1 MYICENRSPLTTFL
15 QQAAAFI
22 LKDSRPLHTIAIV
35 MPSRRAAVFLER
47 ELSRQ
52 IDKVQIGPKIITIEE
67 LILEST
73 GLQSE
78 ETAALFFKSY
88 EAYYQILDKPENF
101 DDYSKWGRL
110 FLADCNELDRH
121 LVDVEGLF
129 SYLSDVKRIES
140 WNLEP
145 GESNELLKEYLAL
158 WPRLSKVYKKFTSNL
173 LADGRVYQGLA
184 YRQMHQDLDRI
195 SRELKKQYSHIY
207 FLGFNA
213 LNKAEEEI
221 FLQLFEEGIADFYWD
236 IDRYYFED
244 LEHEAGQFL
253 RKSPLIKRL
262 KSQDRFYGL
271 HQKLK
276 EKPRKVESIAV
287 PGNNLQAH
295 IANGILGRLDPSE
308 QNETA
313 LVLAD
318 EALLSS
324 FLNTLHPNI
333 EAFNLTMGLGLEN
346 SPLSG
351 FFELLLEF
359 PVEAE
364 RSNKLDKNGAPRY
377 YHRKWDSL
385 LSSFV
390 VRRINTVNAK
400 APDEV
405 KQKIKTS
412 KALFRSYSELQLES
426 VLAPFP
432 EKYFR
437 AETPAHERFLLLANS
452 CLELK
457 DLFDSSQ
464 NLSEAL
470 FGFYSL
476 FNQLAS
482 LLEKYPYVKKF
493 ETALQL
499 YREILPDLSLDL
511 KGEPLKGLQVMGM
524 LETRALDFKR
534 LVICSLNEG
543 ILPKGRGENS
553 LIPFDVKKK
562 FKLPTYLDK
571 DAVYAYHFY
580 RLLQGAEEVY
590 LLHGTSDRGLG
601 SAEASR
607 FIEQLKIEWPQKNKQ
622 LKISERIISTKAKLS
637 SSNDLIVEKTP
648 ALMLRLEE
656 IAERGLSPTALINY
670 LRDPL
675 QFYFERVL
683 RLDEEEELEE
693 EIEARVQG
701 IAIHEL
707 LEEFYTKEG
716 KAFTPNSDD
725 AVFALEQEE
734 LRTKI
739 YNKLRSVL
747 GEAEIETGPNL
758 LTLETLSMMLK
769 RFLEYEKREFKAH
782 PDRIIIANEQEMQ
795 GSIMLNSGKLIK
807 LKGTADRV
815 ESSDKGIRIVD
826 YKTGAKSK
834 TSYRISS
841 KEGET
846 SLEHFIKKPEALQ
859 LMLYAY
865 LYRQEN
871 PANERPVSAAILS
884 LRKQNENP
892 FEMSFAGKTEMDSAL
907 ENEFGE
913 ILKALLEEL
922 FNPDFPFQ
930 ERGNETEEIENE
942 N

>member
-1 MYICENRSPLTTFL
+1 
-15 QQAAAFI
+15 
-22 LKDSRPLHTIAIV
+22 

-52 IDKVQIGPKIITIEE
+52 IDKVQLGPRIITIEE
-67 LILEST
+67 LVLEST

-88 EAYYQILDKPENF
+88 EAYRQSVDKVESL

-110 FLADCNELDRH
+110 FLADCNEIDRH
-121 LVDVEGLF
+121 LVDAENLF
-129 SYLSDVKRIES
+129 SYLADVKRIES
-140 WNLEP
+140 WDLEP
-145 GESNELLKEYLAL
+145 GESNALIKEYLAL
-158 WPRLSKVYKKFTSNL
+158 WPRLSKVYKKFTSGL
-173 LADGRVYQGLA
+173 LAEGRVYQGLA
-184 YRQMHQDLDRI
+184 YREMHKNLDRI
-195 SRELKKQYSHIY
+195 CRELKEQYGHIY

-213 LNKAEEEI
+213 LNRAEEEI
-221 FLQLFEEGIADFYWD
+221 FLRLYEEGLADFYWD

-244 LEHEAGQFL
+244 IEHEAGQFL
-253 RKSPLIKRL
+253 RQSPLIRRL
-262 KSQDRFYGL
+262 RNQERFYGL

-276 EKPRKVESIAV
+276 DGPRAVESIAV

-295 IANGILGRLDPSE
+295 IANGILGGLKASE

-313 LVLAD
+313 FVLAD

-364 RSNKLDKNGAPRY
+364 RSNKTDKNGSPRY

-390 VRRINTVNAK
+390 IRRINRLNPQ
-400 APDEV
+400 APAAI
-405 KQKIKTS
+405 KQKIKKTN
-412 KALFRSYSELQLES
+412 AIFRSFGELELEEI
-426 VLAPFP
+426 LAPFP
-432 EKYFR
+432 ERYFSR
-437 AETPAHERFLLLANS
+437 NLSAHERFKILAS
-452 CLELK
+452 ACLELK
-457 DLFDSSQ
+457 DIFDSSQ

-476 FNQLAS
+476 FNQLAA
-482 LLEKYPYVKKF
+482 LLEQYPYVEKF

-524 LETRALDFKR
+524 LETRSLDFKR

-543 ILPKGRGENS
+543 ILPKGRSENS

-562 FKLPTYLDK
+562 YKLPTYLDK

-590 LLHGTSDRGLG
+590 LLHGTSDKGIG
-601 SAEASR
+601 TAEASR

-622 LKISERIISTKAKLS
+622 VKITERIISSKAKLS
-637 SSNDLIVEKTP
+637 SSNDLLIEKSP
-648 ALMLRLEE
+648 ALMERLNEL
-656 IAERGLSPTALINY
+656 AVNGLSPTALISY
-670 LRDPL
+670 LRNPL

-683 RLDEEEELEE
+683 RLYEEEEMEE

-701 IAIHEL
+701 IALHEL
-707 LEEFYTKEG
+707 LEEFYTRDK
-716 KAFTPNSDD
+716 KAFTPSPTDPL
-725 AVFALEQEE
+725 FSLKQEE
-734 LRTKI
+734 LRAKI
-739 YNKLRSVL
+739 YYKLREIL

-769 RFLEYEKREFKAH
+769 RFLAYEKKELESH
-782 PDRIIIANEQEMQ
+782 PDRIIVANEKEML
-795 GSIMLNSGKLIK
+795 GSIKLNSGQLIN
-807 LKGTADRV
+807 LKGTADRI
-815 ESSDKGIRIVD
+815 ESSDSGIRIVD
-826 YKTGAKSK
+826 YKTGAKAK
-834 TSYRISS
+834 NAYRIST
-841 KEGET
+841 KDGA
-846 SLEHFIKKPEALQ
+846 SLADFIKKPEALQ

-871 PANERPVSAAILS
+871 PQSDQPVSAAILS

-892 FEMSFAGKTEMDSAL
+892 IDMALGAKNAMDADF
-907 ENEFGE
+907 ENEFSE

-922 FNPDFPFQ
+922 FNPTIPFR
-930 ERGNETEEIENE
+930 ERSEDLEEDDHGN
-942 N
+942 

>member
-1 MYICENRSPLTTFL
+1 MTSFLEN
-15 QQAAAFI
+15 AAAFI
-22 LKDSRPLHTIAIV
+22 LKDTRPLHRLAIV

-52 IDKVQIGPKIITIEE
+52 IQKVEIAPRIITIEE
-67 LILEST
+67 LVLEST

-88 EAYYQILDKPENF
+88 EAYSQSVTKAESL

-110 FLADCNELDRH
+110 FLADCNEIDRH
-121 LVDVEGLF
+121 LVDAENLF
-129 SYLSDVKRIES
+129 SYLADVKRIES
-140 WNLEP
+140 WDLEP
-145 GESNELLKEYLAL
+145 GESNELIKEYLAL
-158 WPRLSKVYKKFTSNL
+158 WPRLVKVYKKFTAGL
-173 LADGRVYQGLA
+173 LAEGRVYQGLA
-184 YRQMHQDLDRI
+184 YRAMHSNLDRI
-195 SRELKKQYSHIY
+195 CRELKEQYEHLY

-213 LNKAEEEI
+213 LNRAEEEI
-221 FLQLFEEGIADFYWD
+221 FLRLFEEGMADFYWD

-253 RKSPLIKRL
+253 RQSPLIRRL
-262 KSQDRFYGL
+262 KNRECFYGL

-276 EKPRKVESIAV
+276 EGKRKVESIAV
-287 PGNNLQAH
+287 PGNNLQAQ
-295 IANGILGRLDPSE
+295 IANGILGSYSEEE

-313 LVLAD
+313 VVMAD

-333 EAFNLTMGLGLEN
+333 ATFNLTMGLGLEN

-364 RSNKLDKNGAPRY
+364 RSNRSDKKGAPRY

-390 VRRINTVNAK
+390 IRRINRENPQ
-400 APDEV
+400 APDAI
-405 KQKIKTS
+405 KQKIKKTN
-412 KALFRSYSELQLES
+412 AIFRSFDELELKEI
-426 VLAPFP
+426 LAPFP
-432 EKYFR
+432 KSYFSKDLS
-437 AETPAHERFLLLANS
+437 AHERFKLLAQA

-457 DLFDSSQ
+457 DMFDSSQ

-476 FNQLAS
+476 FNQLAA
-482 LLEKYPYVKKF
+482 LLKRYPYVEKF

-524 LETRALDFKR
+524 LETRSLDFKR

-543 ILPKGRGENS
+543 ILPKGRSENS

-562 FKLPTYLDK
+562 YKLPTYLDK

-590 LLHGTSDRGLG
+590 LLHGTSEKGIG
-601 SAEASR
+601 TAESSR
-607 FIEQLKIEWPQKNKQ
+607 FIEQIKIEWPLKNKQ
-622 LKISERIISTKAKLS
+622 LSFTERIISSKAKLS
-637 SSNDLIVEKTP
+637 SSEDLIIEKTP
-648 ALMLRLEE
+648 SLMERLDEL
-656 IAERGLSPTALINY
+656 AEKGLSPTALISY

-675 QFYFERVL
+675 KFYFERVL
-683 RLDEEEELEE
+683 RLYEEEELEE

-701 IAIHEL
+701 IALHEL
-707 LEEFYTKEG
+707 LEEFYTRNEA
-716 KAFTPNSDD
+716 AFTPSPED
-725 AVFALEQEE
+725 AIFGLKQDE
-734 LRTKI
+734 LRAKI
-739 YNKLRSVL
+739 YQKLKDIL

-769 RFLEYEKREFKAH
+769 RFLAYEKRELEKH
-782 PDRIIIANEQEMQ
+782 PDRIFVANEKEME
-795 GSIMLNSGKLIK
+795 GSITLNSGKVIK
-807 LKGTADRV
+807 LKGTADRI
-815 ESSDKGIRIVD
+815 ESSERGIRIVD
-826 YKTGAKSK
+826 YKTGAKKGSD
-834 TSYRISS
+834 YRISTKS
-841 KEGET
+841 GA
-846 SLEHFIKKPEALQ
+846 SLADFIKKPEALQ

-871 PANERPVSAAILS
+871 PQSDQAVGAAILS
-884 LRKQNENP
+884 LRKQNDNP
-892 FEMSFAGKTEMDSAL
+892 IEMALGSKSEMDADF
-907 ENEFGE
+907 EAEFSE

-922 FNPDFPFQ
+922 FNPDIPFR
-930 ERGNETEEIENE
+930 ERGDDPEEDDHGN
-942 N
+942 

>member
-1 MYICENRSPLTTFL
+1 MTTFL

-22 LKDSRPLHTIAIV
+22 LQDSRPLHRLAIV

-52 IDKVQIGPKIITIEE
+52 IDKVQIGPRILTIEE

-88 EAYYQILDKPENF
+88 EAYKQVVTKAESF

-121 LVDVEGLF
+121 LVNAQELF
-129 SYLSDVKRIES
+129 SYLADLKRIEH

-145 GESNELLKEYLAL
+145 GESNEIIKEYLAL
-158 WPRLSKVYKKFTSNL
+158 WPRLAQVYQKFTKSL
-173 LADGRVYQGLA
+173 LAEGRVYQGLA
-184 YRQMHQDLDRI
+184 YRQMQEQMDRI
-195 SRELKKQYSHIY
+195 SLELKEQYGHLY

-213 LNKAEEEI
+213 LNRAEEEI
-221 FLQLFEEGIADFYWD
+221 FLRLFEEGMADFYWD
-236 IDRYYFED
+236 IDCYYFED
-244 LEHEAGQFL
+244 IEHEAGQFL
-253 RKSPLIKRL
+253 RQSPLIRRL
-262 KSQDRFYGL
+262 KEQKRFFGL

-276 EKPRKVESIAV
+276 ENKRSVESIAV

-295 IANGILGRLDPSE
+295 IANSILGNQSQEE

-318 EALLSS
+318 ESLLSS

-333 EAFNLTMGLGLEN
+333 GTFNLTMGLGLEN

-364 RSNKLDKNGAPRY
+364 RSTKTDKSGAPRY

-390 VRRINTVNAK
+390 IRRLNQK
-400 APDEV
+400 DPQAPDRI
-405 KQKIKTS
+405 KQQIKRS
-412 KALFRSYSELQLES
+412 NALFRSFGELQLAE

-432 EKYFR
+432 EAYFR
-437 AETPAHERFLLLANS
+437 REVSAHERFAMLAQA

-457 DLFDSSQ
+457 DRFDSSQ

-476 FNQLAS
+476 FNQLAE
-482 LLEKYPYVKKF
+482 LLEKYPYIEKF
-493 ETALQL
+493 DGALQL

-543 ILPKGRGENS
+543 ILPKGRSENS

-590 LLHGTSDRGLG
+590 LLHGTSEKGLG
-601 SAEASR
+601 TAERSR
-607 FIEQLKIEWPQKNKQ
+607 FIEQLKIEWPQKNPQ
-622 LKISERIISTKAKLS
+622 LDFKERIISAKASLKANEGLAIKKS
-637 SSNDLIVEKTP
+637 P
-648 ALMLRLEE
+648 AVMERLW
-656 IAERGLSPTALINY
+656 AMGDAGLSPTALIQY

-675 QFYFERVL
+675 QFYFDRVL
-683 RLDEEEELEE
+683 GLQEEEEVEE

-701 IAIHEL
+701 TALHEL
-707 LEEFYTKEG
+707 LEEFYTRDG
-716 KAFTPNSDD
+716 QAFTPSPDE
-725 AVFALEQEE
+725 AIFSLGLEE

-739 YNKLRSVL
+739 YAKLKELL
-747 GEAEIETGPNL
+747 GETEIDSGPNL
-758 LTLETLSMMLK
+758 LTLETLSRMLQS
-769 RFLEYEKREFKAH
+769 FLKQEQETFRSQS
-782 PDRIIIANEQEMQ
+782 DRLIVANEKKMT
-795 GSIMLNSGKLIK
+795 GSIKLSTGQLINLN
-807 LKGTADRV
+807 GTADRI
-815 ESSDKGIRIVD
+815 ESTAQGIRIVD
-826 YKTGAKSK
+826 YKTGAKNKSA
-834 TSYRISS
+834 YRISS
-841 KEGET
+841 KDGA
-846 SLEHFIKKPEALQ
+846 SLESFVKKPDALQ
-859 LMLYAY
+859 LMLYAF

-871 PANERPVSAAILS
+871 REQDLPVSAAILS
-884 LRKQNENP
+884 LRKQAENP
-892 FEMSFAGKTEMDSAL
+892 IEMELEGKKEMDLAM
-907 ENEFGE
+907 ENDFAE
-913 ILKALLEEL
+913 ILKAILEEL
-922 FNPDFPFQ
+922 FNPAIPFS
-930 ERGNETEEIENE
+930 ERGEELEDLEYEHN
-942 N
+942 

>member
-1 MYICENRSPLTTFL
+1 MYICENRLSLTTFL

-22 LKDSRPLHTIAIV
+22 LQDSRPLHRLAIV

-52 IDKVQIGPKIITIEE
+52 IDKVQIGPRILTIEE
-67 LILEST
+67 LVLEST

-88 EAYYQILDKPENF
+88 EAYTQSVDKTESF
-101 DDYSKWGRL
+101 DEYSKWGRL
-110 FLADCNELDRH
+110 FLADCNEIDRH
-121 LVDVEGLF
+121 LVDADNLF
-129 SYLSDVKRIES
+129 SYLADVKRIEN
-140 WNLEP
+140 WDLEP
-145 GESNELLKEYLAL
+145 GESNELIKEYLAL
-158 WPRLSKVYKKFTSNL
+158 WPRLAKVYRKFTSGL

-184 YRQMHQDLDRI
+184 YRQMHQQMDRI
-195 SRELKKQYSHIY
+195 CLELKEEYDHLY

-213 LNKAEEEI
+213 LNRAEEEI
-221 FLQLFEEGIADFYWD
+221 FLRLFEEGLADFYWD

-244 LEHEAGQFL
+244 IEHEAGQFL
-253 RKSPLIKRL
+253 RQSPLIRRL
-262 KSQDRFYGL
+262 KGQERFFGL

-276 EKPRKVESIAV
+276 EGKRSLESIAV
-287 PGNNLQAH
+287 PGNNLQAQ
-295 IANGILGRLDPSE
+295 IANGILGSLEASE
-308 QNETA
+308 QNDTA

-318 EALLSS
+318 EALLTS

-364 RSNKLDKNGAPRY
+364 RSAKVDKNGSPRY

-390 VRRINTVNAK
+390 IRRINRLK
-400 APDEV
+400 PQAPDEL
-405 KQKIKTS
+405 KQKIKRTN
-412 KALFRSYSELQLES
+412 AIFRSFAELELEDI
-426 VLAPFP
+426 LAPFP
-432 EKYFR
+432 ERYFHKNLS
-437 AETPAHERFLLLANS
+437 ANERFKILAQA
-452 CLELK
+452 CLDLK
-457 DLFDSSQ
+457 EIFDSSQ

-476 FNQLAS
+476 FNQLAA
-482 LLEKYPYVKKF
+482 LLEKYPYVEKF

-543 ILPKGRGENS
+543 ILPKGRSENS

-562 FKLPTYLDK
+562 YKLPTYLDK

-580 RLLQGAEEVY
+580 RLLQGAEEIY
-590 LLHGTSDRGLG
+590 LLHGTSEKGIG
-601 SAEASR
+601 TAEASR
-607 FIEQLKIEWPQKNKQ
+607 FIEQLKIEWPQKNRQ
-622 LKISERIISTKAKLS
+622 LEITERIISSKAKLS
-637 SSNDLIVEKTP
+637 SSEDLIIEKSS
-648 ALMLRLEE
+648 ALLERLDE
-656 IAERGLSPTALINY
+656 IAEKGLSATALISY
-670 LRDPL
+670 LRNPL

-683 RLDEEEELEE
+683 RLQEEEEMEE

-701 IAIHEL
+701 IALHEL
-707 LEEFYTKEG
+707 LEEFYTRDG
-716 KAFTPNSDD
+716 KAFTPLPEDS
-725 AVFALEQEE
+725 VFALKQEE
-734 LRTKI
+734 LRALI
-739 YNKLRSVL
+739 YQKLKSIL

-769 RFLEYEKREFKAH
+769 RFLDYEKQEFEKN
-782 PDRIIIANEQEMQ
+782 PDRIIVANEKDMM
-795 GSIMLNSGKLIK
+795 GSITLNSGKRIH
-807 LKGTADRV
+807 LKGTADRI
-815 ESSDKGIRIVD
+815 ESSQAGIRIVD
-826 YKTGAKSK
+826 YKTGAKAK
-834 TSYRISS
+834 TAYRISTR
-841 KEGET
+841 ET
-846 SLEHFIKKPEALQ
+846 PSLADFIKKPEAFQ
-859 LMLYAY
+859 LMFYAY

-871 PANERPVSAAILS
+871 PQSEAPVSAAILS

-892 FEMSFAGKTEMDSAL
+892 IDMALGAKSAMDDEFENDFSD
-907 ENEFGE
+907 

-922 FNPDFPFQ
+922 YNPAIPFR
-930 ERGNETEEIENE
+930 ERGEELEEENE